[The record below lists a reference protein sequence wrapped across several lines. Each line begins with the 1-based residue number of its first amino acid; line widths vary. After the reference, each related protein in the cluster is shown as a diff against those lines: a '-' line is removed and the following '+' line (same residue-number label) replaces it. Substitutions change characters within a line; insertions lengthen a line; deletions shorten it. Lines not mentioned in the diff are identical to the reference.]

1 MKFKK
6 VLIIGETGFL
16 GSSLMNHLSTDS
28 LNIHFVNRSLFDL
41 SEVIKPEFADFM
53 IQEKFQYVVICA
65 AITDIEK
72 CFKEQTL
79 SNQINIVG
87 TQRLLDLIKQNQAIP
102 VFFSSDYVFSGKSS
116 PYEENDARNPTTIY
130 GHQKLST
137 ENFIENNF
145 DQFLIFRTSKLM
157 SKTSHP
163 KNILY
168 PLICDLVSG
177 KSSRWF
183 EDQLLNP
190 VFVEDIAKVLKLAFM
205 ENLKGTFHLG
215 TRRIYT
221 RAEIGRFLASSLG
234 YDTQLIESIRMRDIL
249 FSERRPT
256 NNTLNC
262 EKIEK
267 AVGFSFCELENSLS
281 DLSRLIPIIQT

>member
-1 MKFKK
+1 MKVKK

-16 GSSLMNHLSTDS
+16 GSSLMKHLPSDS

-41 SEVIKPEFADFM
+41 TKDIKPEFADFM
-53 IQEKFQYVVICA
+53 IKQNFQYVVICA
-65 AITDIEK
+65 AVTDVEK
-72 CFKEQTL
+72 CFKEQTF

-87 TQRLLDLIKQNQAIP
+87 TQRLLNLIKQNQAIP

-116 PYEENDARNPTTIY
+116 PYEENDPRNPTTNY

-145 DQFLIFRTSKLM
+145 DHFLIFRTSKLM

-168 PLICDLVSG
+168 PIIRDLASG
-177 KSSRWF
+177 KSSKCF

-190 VFVEDIAKVLKLAFM
+190 VFVEDIAKVLQLAFM

-234 YDTQLIESIRMRDIL
+234 YDAQLIEPIRMSDIL

-262 EKIEK
+262 KKIEK
-267 AVGFSFCELENSLS
+267 AVGFKFCELENSLS
-281 DLSRLIPIIQT
+281 DLSRLIPMIQN